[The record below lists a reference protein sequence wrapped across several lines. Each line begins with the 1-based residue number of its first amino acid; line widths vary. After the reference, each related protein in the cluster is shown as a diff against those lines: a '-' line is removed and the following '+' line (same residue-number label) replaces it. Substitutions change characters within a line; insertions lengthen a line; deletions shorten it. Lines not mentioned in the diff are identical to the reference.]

1 MQASKKEEEG
11 AEVLCPALDLREWAF
26 LMGCC
31 PAPWEGGRPLCS
43 QGGHR
48 SLQDCEGRALVSALP
63 GSQEPTTLLGWQWRG
78 VPAEVQ
84 WGGTC
89 VLEYLL
95 KFQYPMALII
105 TCVAE
110 TAESF

>member
-11 AEVLCPALDLREWAF
+11 AEVLCPALELREWAF

-31 PAPWEGGRPLCS
+31 PAPWAGGRPLCS
-43 QGGHR
+43 QCGHR
-48 SLQDCEGRALVSALP
+48 SLQDCEGRALASALP

-84 WGGTC
+84 WGGNVC
-89 VLEYLL
+89 SGISPEIPVSDGSNDY
-95 KFQYPMALII
+95 M
-105 TCVAE
+105 CG
-110 TAESF
+110 